1 MGLMTIQQVTAEA
14 IVDLIRHQNWKN
26 GGVHSIDR
34 DECISLVKNFAA
46 VEASQ
51 ARIEAT
57 ESAHERTLAVF
68 DAASARLPQEG
79 AKNG

>member
-1 MGLMTIQQVTAEA
+1 MSVQQVTAEA

-34 DECISLVKNFAA
+34 DECITLLKNFAA
-46 VEASQ
+46 AEASQ

-57 ESAHERTLAVF
+57 ETAYERAMGAFDRAVAPRDTE
-68 DAASARLPQEG
+68 DAGS
-79 AKNG
+79 

>member
-1 MGLMTIQQVTAEA
+1 MSVQQVTAEA

-34 DECISLVKNFAA
+34 DECISLVKGFAA
-46 VEASQ
+46 AEASQ

-57 ESAHERTLAVF
+57 ELAHERMLTVF
-68 DAASARLPQEG
+68 DTHAPRSPQET
-79 AKNG
+79 A